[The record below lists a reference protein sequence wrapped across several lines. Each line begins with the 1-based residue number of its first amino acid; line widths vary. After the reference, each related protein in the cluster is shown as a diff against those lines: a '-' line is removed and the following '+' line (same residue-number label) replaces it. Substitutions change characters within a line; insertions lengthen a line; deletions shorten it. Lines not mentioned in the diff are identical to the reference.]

1 METKRAEGV
10 FKGAAAG
17 AADASAQQRR
27 TERAIS
33 FDPQRSTLLSGFN
46 SHIILPHRWG
56 QIFLGKNVGKKN
68 KRKSGCLQ
76 HICHEIVVTF
86 S

>member
-1 METKRAEGV
+1 METKGAEGV

-33 FDPQRSTLLSGFN
+33 FDPQRNTLLSAFN
-46 SHIILPHRWG
+46 SHII
-56 QIFLGKNVGKKN
+56 
-68 KRKSGCLQ
+68 
-76 HICHEIVVTF
+76 
-86 S
+86 